1 MSRRCLVS
9 DLVLFPGLIAVDN
22 ASKAVSCSALGLSR
36 AGFVDS
42 SLSRYFEPQVLARI
56 LAGPSRRAQDPL
68 VLDISVAAPPQ
79 AAQMPDVTAASGQY
93 EVPVPTER
101 ELEQLGIEQAGYPEI
116 LHVYNILLSI
126 TDDNLDTVAERI
138 LDIYCREIYQG
149 LKTLDDNRPPGAKYM
164 YPQAH
169 SEVGG
174 LGLFSDPNGHRR
186 IFKVASI
193 LSKPARIV
201 PSARTMEYVFPPT
214 GSPLFSSLPT
224 LVRLQP
230 WSTLKCRTA
239 YGIWCTRMVTT
250 GYADTVEKFRNSISR
265 ICDRRIAWFP
275 YQEKAKLR
283 KTTSDQLW
291 LTIYRTRT
299 DGKGVI
305 CHPVPGVVL
314 CWRRT
319 PDPALGVLASS
330 QYAMQ

>member
-1 MSRRCLVS
+1 MFRRSRVSNERLCWLSAADLGAFWDARLRAVDRLVRNVYAQERARYLADDVLEVLVVCALLGSSLTSRPDDFSYWRSVWSNLMSRRCLVS

-36 AGFVDS
+36 AALVDS

-101 ELEQLGIEQAGYPEI
+101 ELQQLGIEQAGYPEI

-186 IFKVASI
+186 IFKVMLHA
-193 LSKPARIV
+193 A
-201 PSARTMEYVFPPT
+201 A
-214 GSPLFSSLPT
+214 
-224 LVRLQP
+224 
-230 WSTLKCRTA
+230 
-239 YGIWCTRMVTT
+239 
-250 GYADTVEKFRNSISR
+250 
-265 ICDRRIAWFP
+265 IC
-275 YQEKAKLR
+275 Y
-283 KTTSDQLW
+283 
-291 LTIYRTRT
+291 
-299 DGKGVI
+299 
-305 CHPVPGVVL
+305 
-314 CWRRT
+314 
-319 PDPALGVLASS
+319 
-330 QYAMQ
+330 